1 MTIEFIDIIDSTPLV
16 SVDLV
21 IQNNKN
27 EILLGKRLNRPA
39 QGFWFV
45 PGGRI
50 KKNETIAQAII
61 RVSQAE
67 LGLTL
72 NQKKGRL
79 LGAYDHIYEDNYLN
93 QPGINTHYVALGH
106 HFLLDET
113 PEIAADDQH
122 SEIIWLSIPKL
133 LKHPEVHSNT
143 KAYFQSND

>member
-21 IQNNKN
+21 VQNNNN

-50 KKNETIAQAII
+50 KKNEPIEQAII

-67 LGLTL
+67 LSLTL
-72 NQKKGRL
+72 DQQKGRL
-79 LGAYDHIYEDNYLN
+79 IGAYDHIYEDNYLN
-93 QPGINTHYVALGH
+93 QPGINTHYVALGYY
-106 HFLLDET
+106 FLLDDT
-113 PEIAADDQH
+113 PEISTDEQH
-122 SEIIWLSIPKL
+122 SEIIWLSIPEL
-133 LKHPEVHSNT
+133 LNHPEVHSNT
-143 KAYFQSND
+143 KAYFQSDD